1 MSSPGPMSKPTPSK
15 DDDTY
20 RKPWDAAED
29 EMLRGLVAKH
39 GTQQWALIASEMNN
53 RNGKQCRERWHNHLN
68 PDISKEAWKEEEDR
82 TILQAHMTLGNRWA
96 EIAKM
101 LPGR

>member
-53 RNGKQCRERWHNHLN
+53 RNGKQCRERWHNQL
-68 PDISKEAWKEEEDR
+68 DTALSRDGA
-82 TILQAHMTLGNRWA
+82 QAPPASAMAPPCSHAATSPVHRLD
-96 EIAKM
+96 
-101 LPGR
+101 P